1 MLVVLYYDPR
11 NLLPLQLSNFCILQT
26 RHCATNGQVKN
37 DLNRNN
43 VSNLLLTKI
52 TVKIC
57 THAVWIR
64 DLLITSPLSRMEP
77 FLWRPCPL
85 PDTCEFPR
93 LHGGRST
100 VWG

>member
-1 MLVVLYYDPR
+1 MTQEICYYFGS
-11 NLLPLQLSNFCILQT
+11 QIYAFCKQG
-26 RHCATNGQVKN
+26 HCTTNGQEKN
-37 DLNRNN
+37 DLNRSN

-85 PDTCEFPR
+85 PDICEFPR

>member
-1 MLVVLYYDPR
+1 MTQEICYHIGS
-11 NLLPLQLSNFCILQT
+11 QISAFCKQE
-26 RHCATNGQVKN
+26 HCTTDGKVKN
-37 DLNRNN
+37 DLNRRN
-43 VSNLLLTKI
+43 VSDLLLTKI